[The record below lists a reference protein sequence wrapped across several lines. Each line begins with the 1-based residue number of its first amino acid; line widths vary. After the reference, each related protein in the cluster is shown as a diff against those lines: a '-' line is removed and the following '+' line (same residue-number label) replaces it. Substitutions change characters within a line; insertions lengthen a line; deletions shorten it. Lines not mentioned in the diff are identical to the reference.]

1 MEQAALCEVMKAEAE
16 VASLESLASTV
27 YPVTAYAETPSWSAS
42 NNLVPVPTTNVE
54 FTAPAVNSTAMS
66 TSTALSAHTAMSAST
81 ALSDHTASSAPAVSS
96 GATAQPGN
104 KVNETTQTAPNQPE
118 QGSSVSDDSSSSV
131 DPQSSSS
138 SETSSDES
146 KDETVWPA
154 EDVRLVAIL

>member
-66 TSTALSAHTAMSAST
+66 ASTALSAHTAMSAST
-81 ALSDHTASSAPAVSS
+81 ALSDHTASS

-104 KVNETTQTAPNQPE
+104 KVNETTQTAPILPE
-118 QGSSVSDDSSSSV
+118 QGSSVSDDSSSV

>member
-1 MEQAALCEVMKAEAE
+1 MLKHQAGR
-16 VASLESLASTV
+16 
-27 YPVTAYAETPSWSAS
+27 PVT
-42 NNLVPVPTTNVE
+42 NLVPVPTTNVE
-54 FTAPAVNSTAMS
+54 FTAPAVNSTA
-66 TSTALSAHTAMSAST
+66 LSAHTAMSAST
-81 ALSDHTASSAPAVSS
+81 ALSDHTALS

-104 KVNETTQTAPNQPE
+104 KVNETTQTAPNLPE
-118 QGSSVSDDSSSSV
+118 QESSVSDDSSSV